1 MRAFIGILGIVAVL
15 AGPAPALAQD
25 QPPPPGPAAPIPPP
39 PPAPTYSAYE
49 IVDAGHH
56 FFGTVSRDLAMIVQH
71 AASQWGLPNGYILGQ
86 EGGGA
91 FIGGLRYGE
100 GTLFTKNAGDLR
112 VFWQGPSLGWDV
124 GGDGARA
131 MMLVYNLPAT
141 EAVYQRFGGVEGSA
155 YVVGGLGMTVLT
167 NNNIVVV
174 PIRSGIGLRLGANV
188 GYLKFT
194 PEATWNP
201 F

>member
-1 MRAFIGILGIVAVL
+1 MRAFIGILGIVAML

-25 QPPPPGPAAPIPPP
+25 QPPPPGPGGPPP
-39 PPAPTYSAYE
+39 PPSPGPTYSAYE

-131 MMLVYNLPAT
+131 MMTPLSVET
-141 EAVYQRFGGVEGSA
+141 RFS
-155 YVVGGLGMTVLT
+155 LL
-167 NNNIVVV
+167 
-174 PIRSGIGLRLGANV
+174 RS
-188 GYLKFT
+188 
-194 PEATWNP
+194 
-201 F
+201 